1 MQANGTDRPN
11 SPGNMIMAAPTSNR
25 MDGAIVGTAGKWKTS
40 AASDRPYTPN
50 HTMTIGQTG
59 VVKWTTSSRGEPL
72 GTATNETVR
81 AGTDCLT
88 SHEMKCMIEQRASTL
103 TETGAPQS
111 AAGQGTCTAGNRKT
125 DTAGKDTRVKPAE
138 MPTTPPTPTT
148 PYRAAGRT
156 VESFSHVQFL
166 LSQAREETKSGEAQM
181 ETKPGREMTGNP
193 TSFL

>member
-1 MQANGTDRPN
+1 MRANGTDRPN
-11 SPGNMIMAAPTSNR
+11 SPGNRIMAAPTSNR

-40 AASDRPYTPN
+40 AASDRTYDPN
-50 HTMTIGQTG
+50 RTVIIGQTG
-59 VVKWTTSSRGEPL
+59 VMRGTTSSRGEPL

-148 PYRAAGRT
+148 PYRAAGCT
-156 VESFSHVQFL
+156 VKSFSHLQF
-166 LSQAREETKSGEAQM
+166 Q
-181 ETKPGREMTGNP
+181 
-193 TSFL
+193 